1 MSPLRSQDTSG
12 KLLSKCIDCIIS
24 MLAGIT
30 TLLTHYM
37 STLFLSLN
45 HVLKEMYHQGM
56 WLFLFETKN
65 QPILKLLH
73 FNRSLSYEESL
84 TTFLSVKAH

>member
-1 MSPLRSQDTSG
+1 MSALRSQDTSG
-12 KLLSKCIDCIIS
+12 KLSKCIDCIIS

-45 HVLKEMYHQGM
+45 HVLKEMYQQGT
-56 WLFLFETKN
+56 WLFLFETQTTQYLNCCVLTVPSPMKV
-65 QPILKLLH
+65 
-73 FNRSLSYEESL
+73 L
-84 TTFLSVKAH
+84 TTFLSVKAL